1 MTRPAYRTGWDS
13 ADELVH
19 FLSSP
24 YVYRCPDNMS
34 ELEFCDFLIE
44 DMERDIE
51 KIGAERIACFIAEPI
66 LGAGGVLVPPASYH
80 KRSLE
85 VCRRFE
91 IKYVSDEVVTAFGRL
106 GHMFA
111 SKATFDLEPD
121 VITSAKG
128 LSSGYQPISA
138 AIFSDEIYDVLS
150 GRDGM
155 FLHGMTYSGHPACCA
170 PALAT
175 IAILEDEDI
184 CGLVLRQRPQFE
196 AVLKSLIVR
205 NSHFMMGIEFVHDK
219 FSKKPFE
226 NSINIGMRVSN
237 HAQARGVIVRLL
249 GHMTVLSPPLIIN
262 SDDVKQIGNILHESI
277 LGTFEDLT
285 REKLM

>member
-1 MTRPAYRTGWDS
+1 MTTPAYRTGWDG

-24 YVYRCPDNMS
+24 YVYRRPDNMS

-44 DMERDIE
+44 EMERDIE

-66 LGAGGVLVPPASYH
+66 LVAGGVLVPPAGYH

-91 IKYVSDEVVTAFGRL
+91 IKYVSDEVG
-106 GHMFA
+106 
-111 SKATFDLEPD
+111 
-121 VITSAKG
+121 
-128 LSSGYQPISA
+128 
-138 AIFSDEIYDVLS
+138 
-150 GRDGM
+150 
-155 FLHGMTYSGHPACCA
+155 
-170 PALAT
+170 
-175 IAILEDEDI
+175 
-184 CGLVLRQRPQFE
+184 
-196 AVLKSLIVR
+196 
-205 NSHFMMGIEFVHDK
+205 SHFMMGIEFVHDK

-237 HAQARGVIVRLL
+237 HAQARGLIVRPL
-249 GHMTVLSPPLIIN
+249 GHMIVLSPPLILN

-277 LGTFEDLT
+277 LATFEDLT